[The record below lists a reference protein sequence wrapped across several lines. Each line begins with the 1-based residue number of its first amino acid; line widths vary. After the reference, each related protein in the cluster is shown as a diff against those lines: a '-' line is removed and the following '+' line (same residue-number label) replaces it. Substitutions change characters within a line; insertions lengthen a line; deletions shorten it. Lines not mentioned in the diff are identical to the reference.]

1 MKSVLISLIF
11 RMETL
16 LGSDLSVGPM
26 TLVNQKDKL
35 EESAEQ
41 KREGDKPG
49 SLIVSNIPALLTNKV
64 IIYSELYLLTVQG
77 YINFIFLQLLFLLG
91 SGEGWFF
98 NKTSLWDYLICH
110 RDIRS
115 ENTNRLSE
123 RFVNIAFKALIF
135 L

>member
-91 SGEGWFF
+91 SGEG
-98 NKTSLWDYLICH
+98 
-110 RDIRS
+110 
-115 ENTNRLSE
+115 
-123 RFVNIAFKALIF
+123 
-135 L
+135 

>member
-1 MKSVLISLIF
+1 
-11 RMETL
+11 METL

-64 IIYSELYLLTVQG
+64 IIYSELYRAGIYKLYFPST
-77 YINFIFLQLLFLLG
+77 FIPV
-91 SGEGWFF
+91 
-98 NKTSLWDYLICH
+98 
-110 RDIRS
+110 
-115 ENTNRLSE
+115 
-123 RFVNIAFKALIF
+123 RFGRGLIF
-135 L
+135 